1 MPSRVNESKVG
12 AVDLPI
18 PARPVFKDLLEKKR
32 RELDRARTQ
41 ERIQRELSQVLA
53 MLRAGPVT
61 IRQISEVTGLT
72 DSTARRRVYQVGG
85 AWVQERGRWV
95 LANHILDCSKS
106 MLIEK

>member
-18 PARPVFKDLLEKKR
+18 PARAVFKDLLEKKR

-41 ERIQRELSQVLA
+41 ERIQQELSQVLA

-61 IRQISEVTGLT
+61 TKEISEAVGLNT
-72 DSTARRRVYQVGG
+72 NLARVRIHEAGG
-85 AWVQERGRWV
+85 VRDGAGLWRLSERG
-95 LANHILDCSKS
+95 
-106 MLIEK
+106 